1 MKQFPYGQ
9 SQEIGKGSDYY
20 LNNTEFSSNNKKGV
34 ITILIFINIV
44 KVVLFVFFLMTGTK
58 IISGKMA
65 EEFKRFGLPSFFNFL
80 TGAFEIVG
88 AIGML
93 IGIWIPTVALLA
105 GLLLGGTMLA
115 AALTLIVLARDP
127 FKKAIPALVLFV
139 LSLGISLYH
148 IF

>member
-1 MKQFPYGQ
+1 M
-9 SQEIGKGSDYY
+9 
-20 LNNTEFSSNNKKGV
+20 
-34 ITILIFINIV
+34 TILIFINIV

-65 EEFKRFGLPSFFNFL
+65 DEFKRFGLPSFFNFL

-127 FKKAIPALVLFV
+127 FKKAIPALVLFIPK
-139 LSLGISLYH
+139 LRIK
-148 IF
+148 

>member
-1 MKQFPYGQ
+1 MVNLRKK
-9 SQEIGKGSDYY
+9 GKGSDYY
-20 LNNTEFSSNNKKGV
+20 LNNTEFLSNNKKGV

-65 EEFKRFGLPSFFNFL
+65 DEFKRFGLPSFFNFL

-148 IF
+148 VF

>member
-1 MKQFPYGQ
+1 
-9 SQEIGKGSDYY
+9 
-20 LNNTEFSSNNKKGV
+20 
-34 ITILIFINIV
+34 
-44 KVVLFVFFLMTGTK
+44 
-58 IISGKMA
+58 MA
-65 EEFKRFGLPSFFNFL
+65 DEFKRFGLPSFFNFL

-93 IGIWIPTVALLA
+93 IGIWIPVVALWA

-139 LSLGISLYH
+139 LSLGVSLYH

>member
-1 MKQFPYGQ
+1 MANLRKK
-9 SQEIGKGSDYY
+9 GKGSDYY
-20 LNNTEFSSNNKKGV
+20 LNNTEFLSNNKKGV

-65 EEFKRFGLPSFFNFL
+65 DEFKRFGLPSFFNFL

-127 FKKAIPALVLFV
+127 FKKAIPALVLFI

>member
-1 MKQFPYGQ
+1 M
-9 SQEIGKGSDYY
+9 
-20 LNNTEFSSNNKKGV
+20 NNTEFSSNNKKGV

-44 KVVLFVFFLMTGTK
+44 KVVLFLFFLMTGTK

-65 EEFKRFGLPSFFNFL
+65 DEFKRFGLPSFFNFL

-93 IGIWIPTVALLA
+93 IGIWFPTAALLA

-139 LSLGISLYH
+139 LSIGISLYH

>member
-1 MKQFPYGQ
+1 MVNLRKK
-9 SQEIGKGSDYY
+9 GKGSDYY
-20 LNNTEFSSNNKKGV
+20 LNNTEFLSNNKKGV

-65 EEFKRFGLPSFFNFL
+65 DEFKRFGLPSFFNFL

-127 FKKAIPALVLFV
+127 FKKAIPAFVLFV

-148 IF
+148 VF

>member
-1 MKQFPYGQ
+1 M
-9 SQEIGKGSDYY
+9 
-20 LNNTEFSSNNKKGV
+20 
-34 ITILIFINIV
+34 TILIFINIV
-44 KVVLFVFFLMTGTK
+44 NVLLFVFFLMTGTK

-93 IGIWIPTVALLA
+93 IGIWIPIVALLA

-139 LSLGISLYH
+139 LSIGISCYH

>member
-1 MKQFPYGQ
+1 
-9 SQEIGKGSDYY
+9 SHH
-20 LNNTEFSSNNKKGV
+20 
-34 ITILIFINIV
+34 
-44 KVVLFVFFLMTGTK
+44 
-58 IISGKMA
+58 
-65 EEFKRFGLPSFFNFL
+65 FL

-127 FKKAIPALVLFV
+127 FKKAIPALLLFLDS
-139 LSLGISLYH
+139 LSIFSSGILLLR
-148 IF
+148 

>member
-1 MKQFPYGQ
+1 M
-9 SQEIGKGSDYY
+9 
-20 LNNTEFSSNNKKGV
+20 
-34 ITILIFINIV
+34 TILILINIV
-44 KVVLFVFFLMTGTK
+44 KVVLFLFFLMTGTK

-65 EEFKRFGLPSFFNFL
+65 DEFKRFGLPSFFNFL

-93 IGIWIPTVALLA
+93 IGIWVPIVALLA

-139 LSLGISLYH
+139 LSIGISCYH

>member
-1 MKQFPYGQ
+1 M
-9 SQEIGKGSDYY
+9 
-20 LNNTEFSSNNKKGV
+20 
-34 ITILIFINIV
+34 ITILILINIV
-44 KVVLFVFFLMTGTK
+44 KVVLFLFFIMTGTK

-65 EEFKRFGLPSFFNFL
+65 DEFKRFGLPSFLNFL

-93 IGIWIPTVALLA
+93 IGIWFPTVALLA
-105 GLLLGGTMLA
+105 GFLLGGTMLA
-115 AALTLIVLARDP
+115 AALTLIVLAKDP

-139 LSLGISLYH
+139 LSVGVSLYH

>member
-1 MKQFPYGQ
+1 MA
-9 SQEIGKGSDYY
+9 
-20 LNNTEFSSNNKKGV
+20 
-34 ITILIFINIV
+34 ILILINVV

-80 TGAFEIVG
+80 TGAFESVG

-93 IGIWIPTVALLA
+93 IGIWVPMAALLA

-115 AALTLIVLARDP
+115 AVLTLIVLVRDP

>member
-1 MKQFPYGQ
+1 M
-9 SQEIGKGSDYY
+9 
-20 LNNTEFSSNNKKGV
+20 
-34 ITILIFINIV
+34 TILIFINIV
-44 KVVLFVFFLMTGTK
+44 KVVLFLFFLMTGTK

-65 EEFKRFGLPSFFNFL
+65 DEFKRFGLPSFFNFL

-93 IGIWIPTVALLA
+93 IGIWIPTIALWA
-105 GLLLGGTMLA
+105 GLLLGCTMLA

>member
-1 MKQFPYGQ
+1 M
-9 SQEIGKGSDYY
+9 
-20 LNNTEFSSNNKKGV
+20 
-34 ITILIFINIV
+34 TILIFINIV
-44 KVVLFVFFLMTGTK
+44 KVVLFLFFLMTGTK

-65 EEFKRFGLPSFFNFL
+65 DEFKRFGLPSFFNFL

-139 LSLGISLYH
+139 LSLGVSLYH
-148 IF
+148 IFLT

>member
-1 MKQFPYGQ
+1 MNL
-9 SQEIGKGSDYY
+9 SDLVY
-20 LNNTEFSSNNKKGV
+20 L
-34 ITILIFINIV
+34 
-44 KVVLFVFFLMTGTK
+44 
-58 IISGKMA
+58 
-65 EEFKRFGLPSFFNFL
+65 RFNFL

-93 IGIWIPTVALLA
+93 IGIWVPMAALLA

-148 IF
+148 IFKHNLKLFAFKLLPFCGYFINSMIFKLVVE

>member
-1 MKQFPYGQ
+1 M
-9 SQEIGKGSDYY
+9 
-20 LNNTEFSSNNKKGV
+20 
-34 ITILIFINIV
+34 TILIFINIV

-115 AALTLIVLARDP
+115 AALTLIVLTRDP

-139 LSLGISLYH
+139 LSLGISLYQM
-148 IF
+148 F

>member
-1 MKQFPYGQ
+1 MVNLRKK
-9 SQEIGKGSDYY
+9 GKGSDYY
-20 LNNTEFSSNNKKGV
+20 LNNTEFLSNNKKGV

-65 EEFKRFGLPSFFNFL
+65 DEFKRFGLPSFFNFL

-105 GLLLGGTMLA
+105 GLLLGGTMLV

>member
-1 MKQFPYGQ
+1 M
-9 SQEIGKGSDYY
+9 
-20 LNNTEFSSNNKKGV
+20 
-34 ITILIFINIV
+34 TILIFINIV
-44 KVVLFVFFLMTGTK
+44 KVVLFLFFLMTGTK

-65 EEFKRFGLPSFFNFL
+65 DEFKRFGLPSFFNFL

-88 AIGML
+88 AIEML
-93 IGIWIPTVALLA
+93 IGIWIPVIALWAGVLLA
-105 GLLLGGTMLA
+105 GTMLA

>member
-1 MKQFPYGQ
+1 M
-9 SQEIGKGSDYY
+9 
-20 LNNTEFSSNNKKGV
+20 
-34 ITILIFINIV
+34 TILIFINIV
-44 KVVLFVFFLMTGTK
+44 KVVLFLFFLMTGTK

-65 EEFKRFGLPSFFNFL
+65 DEFRRFGLPSFFNFL

-93 IGIWIPTVALLA
+93 IGIWISTVALWA

>member
-1 MKQFPYGQ
+1 M
-9 SQEIGKGSDYY
+9 
-20 LNNTEFSSNNKKGV
+20 
-34 ITILIFINIV
+34 TILIFINIV
-44 KVVLFVFFLMTGTK
+44 KVVLFLFFLMTGMK

-65 EEFKRFGLPSFFNFL
+65 DEFKRFGLPSFFNFL
-80 TGAFEIVG
+80 TGVFEIVG

-93 IGIWIPTVALLA
+93 IGIWIPVVALWA
-105 GLLLGGTMLA
+105 GLLLAGTMLA

-139 LSLGISLYH
+139 LSLGVSLYH

>member
-1 MKQFPYGQ
+1 M
-9 SQEIGKGSDYY
+9 
-20 LNNTEFSSNNKKGV
+20 
-34 ITILIFINIV
+34 TILILINIV
-44 KVVLFVFFLMTGTK
+44 KVVLFLFFLMTGTK

-65 EEFKRFGLPSFFNFL
+65 DEFKRFGLPSFFNFL

-93 IGIWIPTVALLA
+93 IGIWVPIVALLA

-139 LSLGISLYH
+139 LSIGISCYY

>member
-1 MKQFPYGQ
+1 M
-9 SQEIGKGSDYY
+9 
-20 LNNTEFSSNNKKGV
+20 
-34 ITILIFINIV
+34 TILIFINIV
-44 KVVLFVFFLMTGTK
+44 KVLLFVFFLMTGTK

-93 IGIWIPTVALLA
+93 IGIWIPIVALLA

-115 AALTLIVLARDP
+115 AALTLIVLARDS
-127 FKKAIPALVLFV
+127 FKKAIPTLVLFV
-139 LSLGISLYH
+139 LSIGISCYH

>member
-1 MKQFPYGQ
+1 M
-9 SQEIGKGSDYY
+9 
-20 LNNTEFSSNNKKGV
+20 
-34 ITILIFINIV
+34 TILIFINIV
-44 KVVLFVFFLMTGTK
+44 KVVLFLFFLMTGTK

-65 EEFKRFGLPSFFNFL
+65 DEFKRFGLPSFFNFL

-93 IGIWIPTVALLA
+93 IGIWIPVIAVWA

-115 AALTLIVLARDP
+115 AAFTLIVLARDP
-127 FKKAIPALVLFV
+127 FKKAIPALVLFI

>member
-1 MKQFPYGQ
+1 M
-9 SQEIGKGSDYY
+9 IA
-20 LNNTEFSSNNKKGV
+20 
-34 ITILIFINIV
+34 ILILINVV
-44 KVVLFVFFLMTGTK
+44 KVVLFRFFLMTGTK

-65 EEFKRFGLPSFFNFL
+65 DEFKRFGLPSFFNFL
-80 TGAFEIVG
+80 TGSFEIVG

-93 IGIWIPTVALLA
+93 IGIWIPTVALLV

-115 AALTLIVLARDP
+115 AVLTLIVLARDP
-127 FKKAIPALVLFV
+127 FKKAIPALVLFA

>member
-1 MKQFPYGQ
+1 M
-9 SQEIGKGSDYY
+9 
-20 LNNTEFSSNNKKGV
+20 

-44 KVVLFVFFLMTGTK
+44 KAVLFLFFLMTGTK

-65 EEFKRFGLPSFFNFL
+65 DEFKRFGLPSFFNFL

-93 IGIWIPTVALLA
+93 IGIWYPMAALLA
-105 GLLLGGTMLA
+105 GLLLGGTMLV

-139 LSLGISLYH
+139 LSLGISCYH
-148 IF
+148 VF

>member
-1 MKQFPYGQ
+1 
-9 SQEIGKGSDYY
+9 
-20 LNNTEFSSNNKKGV
+20 
-34 ITILIFINIV
+34 
-44 KVVLFVFFLMTGTK
+44 MTGTK
-58 IISGKMA
+58 TISGKMA
-65 EEFKRFGLPSFFNFL
+65 DEFKRFGLPSFFNFL

-93 IGIWIPTVALLA
+93 IGIWIPVIALWAGVLLA
-105 GLLLGGTMLA
+105 GTMLA

>member
-1 MKQFPYGQ
+1 MNFY
-9 SQEIGKGSDYY
+9 EI
-20 LNNTEFSSNNKKGV
+20 NKKDV

-44 KVVLFVFFLMTGTK
+44 KVVLFLFFLMTGTK

-65 EEFKRFGLPSFFNFL
+65 DEFKRFGLPSFFNFL

-93 IGIWIPTVALLA
+93 IGIWIPMVALLA

-115 AALTLIVLARDP
+115 AALTLIVLAKDP

-139 LSLGISLYH
+139 LSVGISLYH

>member
-1 MKQFPYGQ
+1 M
-9 SQEIGKGSDYY
+9 
-20 LNNTEFSSNNKKGV
+20 
-34 ITILIFINIV
+34 TILIFINIV
-44 KVVLFVFFLMTGTK
+44 KVVLFLFFLMTGTK

-65 EEFKRFGLPSFFNFL
+65 DEFKRFVLPSFFNFL

-93 IGIWIPTVALLA
+93 IGIWVPMAALLA

>member
-1 MKQFPYGQ
+1 M
-9 SQEIGKGSDYY
+9 
-20 LNNTEFSSNNKKGV
+20 
-34 ITILIFINIV
+34 TILIFINIV
-44 KVVLFVFFLMTGTK
+44 KVVLFLFFLMTGTK

-65 EEFKRFGLPSFFNFL
+65 DEFKRFGLPSFFNFL

-93 IGIWIPTVALLA
+93 IGIWIPVIALWAGVLLA
-105 GLLLGGTMLA
+105 GTMLA

-127 FKKAIPALVLFV
+127 FKKAIPVLVLFV

>member
-1 MKQFPYGQ
+1 
-9 SQEIGKGSDYY
+9 
-20 LNNTEFSSNNKKGV
+20 
-34 ITILIFINIV
+34 
-44 KVVLFVFFLMTGTK
+44 MTGTK

-65 EEFKRFGLPSFFNFL
+65 DEFKRFGLPSFFNFL

-93 IGIWIPTVALLA
+93 IGIWIPVIALWAGVLLA
-105 GLLLGGTMLA
+105 
-115 AALTLIVLARDP
+115 REP